1 MGDDI
6 TVRPATADDLDALR
20 GVARR
25 AWEAAYADTFDPA
38 TIDEL
43 LERGYADEVLE
54 ELVDADDAAL
64 YVAVDEDVIGYAGAV
79 EADEEPAADLNVYV
93 DPDRWGQGVGAQ
105 LLEARR
111 RTGQRLRACGKRG
124 RQRVLRGPLRSDR
137 RATGRDRRRN
147 ARRQRLRG
155 DAGVVDRETTYSTVG
170 TGTASSTSSTSAAF
184 ETPST
189 FASGVSTSR

>member
-6 TVRPATADDLDALR
+6 AVRPATADDLAALR

-54 ELVDADDAAL
+54 ELVDADNAAL
-64 YVAVDEDVIGYAGAV
+64 LVAVDEDVIGYAGAV

-105 LLEARR
+105 LLEATRE
-111 RTGQRLRACGKRG
+111 RLA
-124 RQRVLRGPLRSDR
+124 D
-137 RATGRDRRRN
+137 
-147 ARRQRLRG
+147 
-155 DAGVVDRETTYSTVG
+155 
-170 TGTASSTSSTSAAF
+170 
-184 ETPST
+184 
-189 FASGVSTSR
+189 SGVERVSDYVLAENEVGNAFYAAHFDRVDERQVEIDGETHDANVYEAPLG